1 MVRKYLWLIIIVI
14 VLIFLAF
21 AGRIITAFSSWSD
34 SETSNTSGEVLIIWG
49 WDDLSR
55 DKCLIWII
63 SPLTDP
69 VSKTTEDSSCHYQ
82 TAKIEGRQRLISF
95 EERIVP
101 TRVLLHEV
109 DDNLALITQRVI
121 DLQGVGI
128 TSTPQWGPDENIY
141 FGGVLD
147 SKEQVFRFD
156 AVEETLTSYLDSEEG
171 FATDPLISPS
181 GKHLAYQVWVT
192 TAYNNRFDCQLSCFN
207 RVYRIVDIEQGVIF
221 DPRPLMEPV
230 PPLVSDLQCGAEWSP
245 TGRYLVIEANCE
257 THSTSTIVIDVV
269 NNEIEAVFNDD
280 EENYIRRVVWISDD
294 ELLLY
299 KGAVSINV
307 PTDIGYWVYSTET
320 KTLQKNIRLAER
332 NKDGSYPI
340 SLLDWSQDRMFAVG
354 TTITVVEPSQ
364 QPVSALVIINA
375 SDDGPPLYIESQGE
389 VISSV
394 LGSQPRWSPSGN
406 FIAYY
411 SYEQSE
417 DLISTGEISIVDSE
431 GEVVFTSTI
440 QAISPRF
447 DWVTK

>member
-1 MVRKYLWLIIIVI
+1 L
-14 VLIFLAF
+14 
-21 AGRIITAFSSWSD
+21 
-34 SETSNTSGEVLIIWG
+34 
-49 WDDLSR
+49 
-55 DKCLIWII
+55 
-63 SPLTDP
+63 
-69 VSKTTEDSSCHYQ
+69 
-82 TAKIEGRQRLISF
+82 
-95 EERIVP
+95 
-101 TRVLLHEV
+101 
-109 DDNLALITQRVI
+109 
-121 DLQGVGI
+121 
-128 TSTPQWGPDENIY
+128 TST
-141 FGGVLD
+141 V
-147 SKEQVFRFD
+147 
-156 AVEETLTSYLDSEEG
+156 
-171 FATDPLISPS
+171 
-181 GKHLAYQVWVT
+181 
-192 TAYNNRFDCQLSCFN
+192 
-207 RVYRIVDIEQGVIF
+207 
-221 DPRPLMEPV
+221 
-230 PPLVSDLQCGAEWSP
+230 
-245 TGRYLVIEANCE
+245 
-257 THSTSTIVIDVV
+257 VIDVT
-269 NNEIEAVFNDD
+269 NHEIETVFNDD